1 MYFFIVLMVFICGLS
16 LCKSHAKVHFSR
28 NSPKS
33 FAVLKIYLPLPPVNQ
48 KTKNKMKK
56 VLSLVAVS
64 AMLSLAACGGGEDEA
79 KRKADSTKAAAKAKA
94 DSTRMADSMANV
106 EMARKADSARV
117 ADSIANAKPTGG
129 KPKTIEQKVK
139 EEATKATKGRG

>member
-1 MYFFIVLMVFICGLS
+1 
-16 LCKSHAKVHFSR
+16 
-28 NSPKS
+28 
-33 FAVLKIYLPLPPVNQ
+33 
-48 KTKNKMKK
+48 MKK

-64 AMLSLAACGGGEDEA
+64 AMLTLAACGGGEDEA
-79 KRKADSTKAAAKAKA
+79 KRKADSTKAADSVAAVEAAAKAKA

-139 EEATKATKGRG
+139 EEAVKATKGRG

>member
-1 MYFFIVLMVFICGLS
+1 ME
-16 LCKSHAKVHFSR
+16 K
-28 NSPKS
+28 
-33 FAVLKIYLPLPPVNQ
+33 YLPLPPVNQ

-79 KRKADSTKAAAKAKA
+79 KRKADSTKAADSVAAVEAAAKAKA
-94 DSTRMADSMANV
+94 DSARMADSMANV

-117 ADSIANAKPTGG
+117 ADSIAAAGKKGG